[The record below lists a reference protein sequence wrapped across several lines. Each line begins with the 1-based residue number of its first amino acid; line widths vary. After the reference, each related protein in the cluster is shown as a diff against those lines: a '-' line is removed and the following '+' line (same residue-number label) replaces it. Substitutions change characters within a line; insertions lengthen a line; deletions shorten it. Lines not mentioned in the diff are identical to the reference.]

1 MAAIEYFFEF
11 ASTYSYP
18 ASMRIEA
25 LASAAGHTIV
35 WRPFSLGPLLHA
47 QQGMKDSPFNV
58 VPVKGRY
65 MWRDMAR
72 VCSQEGIPLQT
83 PAAFP
88 QNGYL
93 AARCTLALPETARA
107 GFVKAIYT
115 ENFANG
121 AIISE
126 PDVVSRCLEAVG
138 ENPEEIIAR
147 AGSDEIK
154 AQLKTNT
161 EDAIRRGVFGSP
173 TFFTRDN
180 EMFWGNDRLEDAI
193 AWQTSPQDLMSIGD
207 VR

>member
-35 WRPFSLGPLLHA
+35 WRPFSLGPLLYA

-58 VPVKGRY
+58 VPVKGQY

-72 VCSQEGIPLQT
+72 ACSQEGIPLQT

-93 AARCTLALPETARA
+93 AARCTLAVAETARA
-107 GFVKAIYT
+107 DFVKAIYT

-126 PDVVSRCLEAVG
+126 PDVVSRCLKAVG
-138 ENPEEIIAR
+138 ENPEEIITR

-193 AWQTSPQDLMSIGD
+193 AWQTRPQDLMSIGD
-207 VR
+207 VK